1 MLCFFFVFWLWNPHP
16 SSFIFDFFSFFG
28 GLFQSYTQP
37 FFYFHRLAFKVWW
50 TVWFLKGKK
59 VTLGAS
65 PGASFGR
72 SRIVHEI
79 RHIHTKKDKW
89 WCDAVCLVF
98 FVFHPFLGV
107 KWRRFFITIRRRVLP
122 MEYKQTWKQERN
134 ISLMHNAYSRFC
146 ASSAIWQHHERAPC
160 MLLASR
166 SLIIVIRAYIHSG
179 WYSKDVIGRLLA
191 SPVNTSYVAAILG
204 K

>member
-1 MLCFFFVFWLWNPHP
+1 MNRLVFKGEK
-16 SSFIFDFFSFFG
+16 SDVRRITG
-28 GLFQSYTQP
+28 CV
-37 FFYFHRLAFKVWW
+37 VWQI
-50 TVWFLKGKK
+50 
-59 VTLGAS
+59 AD
-65 PGASFGR
+65 R
-72 SRIVHEI
+72 SRDKT
-79 RHIHTKKDKW
+79 HTQKKDKW

-98 FVFHPFLGV
+98 FVFHPILGV

-122 MEYKQTWKQERN
+122 MEYKQTWKRERN